1 MLRKVFKGGKYS
13 RAETIWGN
21 TVPKLVKDIFTYK
34 MNNFMDNFPLVFWTS
49 GRDDRRYTLRSSG
62 VYPRFVRK
70 KAMCHIPGR
79 GIPTILKVDT
89 FFMWFFFSIIFF
101 FQIKEKRKYEQTR
114 QITYDIWFTQTFSQ
128 CFSVTY
134 LFFFKITLQEA
145 EVWIS

>member
-1 MLRKVFKGGKYS
+1 
-13 RAETIWGN
+13 
-21 TVPKLVKDIFTYK
+21 

-70 KAMCHIPGR
+70 RQRARFLVEAFPQFWKLTHFSCG
-79 GIPTILKVDT
+79 
-89 FFMWFFFSIIFF
+89 FFFNNLFF

-114 QITYDIWFTQTFSQ
+114 QITYDIWLTQTFSQ

-134 LFFFKITLQEA
+134 FFFLNNITGSGSVNIVRTQHFHDFFLIFFFE
-145 EVWIS
+145 